1 LAKSMIE
8 NTAQILLAN
17 AQREN
22 RKGPSLRLHNRNQN
36 KERSLKNLLGNKIL
50 PFASL
55 FFFSILGAKSSSAQV
70 IVVQA
75 PAMACNN
82 SNSCTVVFSN
92 PVASGDT
99 VWLVTDFVSVTP
111 LSVVDSLQNSYTI
124 SANVVSS
131 PDGTWKQV
139 AAWSQTA
146 SPGSLSVTVNLT
158 GSSPFMEMYAF
169 DIRGGT
175 LDSQTSGT
183 GPAGSISVPIIDGS
197 AGEVN
202 VAAIVSGGSANP
214 GTGFMV
220 SSNLNGNLSE
230 WAAFANPGTY
240 NITATSNAVWAMN
253 AASFKP
259 PAGTGGSAPVITTQP
274 SNTAV
279 AVSQTATFSVVAAG
293 TAPLSYQWQK
303 NGTNITGATS
313 ASYTTPSTA
322 STDNG
327 ATFQVVVSNS
337 AGSVTSGAATLTVNP
352 AVVAPT
358 IKTQPAN
365 QTVTAGQTATFSV
378 VAAGTAPLSYQWQKN
393 GTNIT
398 GATSASYTTPSTAS
412 TDNGS
417 TFQVVVSNSAGS
429 VTSGAATLTVNP
441 AVVAP
446 TITTQPANQTVTAG
460 QTATFSAVAAGTAPL
475 SYQWQKNG
483 ANITGATSASY
494 TTPST
499 ASTDNGST
507 FQVVVSNSAGSVTSS
522 AATLTVNPAVVA
534 PTITTQPANQTV
546 TAGQTATFSAVAA
559 GTASLSYQWHK
570 NGANITGATSASYTT
585 PSTASTDNGS
595 TFQVVVSNT
604 AGSVTSTAATL
615 TVNATSGAPV
625 ITQQPQSQTV
635 QVGQSAIF
643 SVVISNGPCRSIW
656 YINGAAHYGAF
667 ASTIS
672 YTIPNTTSAMNG
684 WTVVVNLYGC
694 GSTGAS
700 LGNSQTAILTVTPAT
715 GAPTITT
722 QPANQTVTA
731 GQTATFS
738 VVAAGTAPLSYQW
751 QKNGTNITGATS
763 ATYTTPSTAST
774 DNGSMFQVVASN
786 SAGSVTSSAAT
797 LTVNPAV
804 VAPTITT
811 QPANQTVTAGQTAT
825 FSLVAAGTAP
835 LSYQW
840 QKNGTNIAGAT
851 SSSYTTPATAASDNG
866 STFDV
871 VVSNSASSVTSAAA
885 TLTVNVPPSITTQP
899 VSQTVTLGQTATFSV
914 VAAGTAPL
922 SYQWQKNGSNIA
934 GATSA
939 SYKTPSTTSADNG
952 STFKVLV
959 SNSVGNVTSN
969 TATLTVNAA
978 AVAPTITTQPVN
990 QTVTAGQT
998 AAFSVVAAGTAP
1010 LNYQWQ
1016 KNGANITGA
1025 TSAGYTTPA
1034 TTTSDSGAT
1043 FKVVVSN
1050 SAGSTTSNAATL
1062 TVNSAQITPSITTQP
1077 ASQTVSVG
1085 QTATFTVAA
1094 TGAAPLSYQWSNN
1107 GTAISGASSSSYT
1120 TPATTSSDNGDVFQV
1135 TVSNSSGSVT
1145 SGSAVLTIV
1154 SAQLANATVTLTTT
1168 GQQIP
1173 SNFGGISLD
1182 FFDAQTFVPNP
1193 LYPQLIKNLAFPGQ
1207 KLDLNVEGDGSPW
1220 PGTPTSAQIAIFN
1233 NLYTTL
1239 EASGVSLRF
1248 TLPAPM
1254 CPSATATTYATPAV
1268 ASYIANAGAGWLG
1281 VTLGNEPDG
1290 ACQNSGSYAGGYA
1303 TFKTNWDAFRTAITS
1318 LSGGSGLKF
1327 AGPSFGGQQPWNDA
1341 SDLNSFVNG
1350 EAANLPYVSQ
1360 HWYPQNG
1367 CSGSPSLSAELAA
1380 AQAKPSDTNYA
1391 SYVAN
1396 AHKDGVPFRISEMN
1410 DIDCSGR
1417 SGISDTFA
1425 AALWLPDA
1433 LFHLANV
1440 GTDGVDVISDSDGFY
1455 DLLELPSP
1463 STCTLNVT
1471 TGCILR
1477 PNYYGFYMFQEA
1489 TQNGAKLLPVS
1500 TTTSANVS
1508 IWATIDT
1515 AGIVRVVVLNKDETH
1530 SGTVN
1535 ITLAGYG
1542 SASLKTLSAA
1552 SVTATTGVSYGGQ
1565 TFDGSTDGTIQG
1577 TLSTPTVTPTSGVYT
1592 FTIAPT
1598 SAALL
1603 TVAP

>member
-1 LAKSMIE
+1 MIE

-70 IVVQA
+70 TGVQA

-337 AGSVTSGAATLTVNP
+337 AGSVTS
-352 AVVAPT
+352 
-358 IKTQPAN
+358 
-365 QTVTAGQTATFSV
+365 SV
-378 VAAGTAPLSYQWQKN
+378 
-393 GTNIT
+393 
-398 GATSASYTTPSTAS
+398 
-412 TDNGS
+412 
-417 TFQVVVSNSAGS
+417 
-429 VTSGAATLTVNP
+429 ATLTVNP

-460 QTATFSAVAAGTAPL
+460 QTATFSVVAAGTASL
-475 SYQWQKNG
+475 SYQWHKNG

-499 ASTDNGST
+499 ASTDNGAT

-522 AATLTVNPAVVA
+522 VATLTVNPAVVA

-546 TAGQTATFSAVAA
+546 TAGQTATFSVVAAGTASLSYQWHKNGANITGATSASYTTPSTASTDNGATFQVVVSNSAGSVTSSVATLTVNPAVVAPTITTQPANQTVTAGQTATFSVVAA

-595 TFQVVVSNT
+595 TFQVVVSNS

-751 QKNGTNITGATS
+751 QKNSTNITGATS
-763 ATYTTPSTAST
+763 A
-774 DNGSMFQVVASN
+774 
-786 SAGSVTSSAAT
+786 
-797 LTVNPAV
+797 
-804 VAPTITT
+804 
-811 QPANQTVTAGQTAT
+811 
-825 FSLVAAGTAP
+825 
-835 LSYQW
+835 
-840 QKNGTNIAGAT
+840 
-851 SSSYTTPATAASDNG
+851 SYTTPATAASDNG

-885 TLTVNVPPSITTQP
+885 ALTVNVPPSITTQP
-899 VSQTVTLGQTATFSV
+899 VSQTVTVGQTATFSV

-998 AAFSVVAAGTAP
+998 AAFSVVATGTAP

-1034 TTTSDSGAT
+1034 TTTSDSGAI

-1318 LSGGSGLKF
+1318 LPGGSGLKF

-1455 DLLELPSP
+1455 ALLELPSP
-1463 STCTLNVT
+1463 
-1471 TGCILR
+1471 
-1477 PNYYGFYMFQEA
+1477 P
-1489 TQNGAKLLPVS
+1489 P
-1500 TTTSANVS
+1500 
-1508 IWATIDT
+1508 
-1515 AGIVRVVVLNKDETH
+1515 
-1530 SGTVN
+1530 
-1535 ITLAGYG
+1535 
-1542 SASLKTLSAA
+1542 
-1552 SVTATTGVSYGGQ
+1552 
-1565 TFDGSTDGTIQG
+1565 
-1577 TLSTPTVTPTSGVYT
+1577 
-1592 FTIAPT
+1592 
-1598 SAALL
+1598 
-1603 TVAP
+1603 

>member
-1 LAKSMIE
+1 MIE

-70 IVVQA
+70 TGVQA

-358 IKTQPAN
+358 ITTQPAN

-378 VAAGTAPLSYQWQKN
+378 
-393 GTNIT
+393 
-398 GATSASYTTPSTAS
+398 
-412 TDNGS
+412 
-417 TFQVVVSNSAGS
+417 
-429 VTSGAATLTVNP
+429 
-441 AVVAP
+441 
-446 TITTQPANQTVTAG
+446 
-460 QTATFSAVAAGTAPL
+460 VAAGTAPL

-507 FQVVVSNSAGSVTSS
+507 FQVVVSNS
-522 AATLTVNPAVVA
+522 
-534 PTITTQPANQTV
+534 
-546 TAGQTATFSAVAA
+546 
-559 GTASLSYQWHK
+559 
-570 NGANITGATSASYTT
+570 
-585 PSTASTDNGS
+585 
-595 TFQVVVSNT
+595 

-731 GQTATFS
+731 
-738 VVAAGTAPLSYQW
+738 
-751 QKNGTNITGATS
+751 
-763 ATYTTPSTAST
+763 
-774 DNGSMFQVVASN
+774 
-786 SAGSVTSSAAT
+786 
-797 LTVNPAV
+797 
-804 VAPTITT
+804 
-811 QPANQTVTAGQTAT
+811 
-825 FSLVAAGTAP
+825 
-835 LSYQW
+835 
-840 QKNGTNIAGAT
+840 
-851 SSSYTTPATAASDNG
+851 
-866 STFDV
+866 
-871 VVSNSASSVTSAAA
+871 
-885 TLTVNVPPSITTQP
+885 
-899 VSQTVTLGQTATFSV
+899 
-914 VAAGTAPL
+914 
-922 SYQWQKNGSNIA
+922 
-934 GATSA
+934 
-939 SYKTPSTTSADNG
+939 
-952 STFKVLV
+952 
-959 SNSVGNVTSN
+959 
-969 TATLTVNAA
+969 
-978 AVAPTITTQPVN
+978 
-990 QTVTAGQT
+990 
-998 AAFSVVAAGTAP
+998 
-1010 LNYQWQ
+1010 
-1016 KNGANITGA
+1016 
-1025 TSAGYTTPA
+1025 
-1034 TTTSDSGAT
+1034 
-1043 FKVVVSN
+1043 
-1050 SAGSTTSNAATL
+1050 
-1062 TVNSAQITPSITTQP
+1062 
-1077 ASQTVSVG
+1077 
-1085 QTATFTVAA
+1085 
-1094 TGAAPLSYQWSNN
+1094 
-1107 GTAISGASSSSYT
+1107 
-1120 TPATTSSDNGDVFQV
+1120 
-1135 TVSNSSGSVT
+1135 
-1145 SGSAVLTIV
+1145 
-1154 SAQLANATVTLTTT
+1154 
-1168 GQQIP
+1168 
-1173 SNFGGISLD
+1173 
-1182 FFDAQTFVPNP
+1182 
-1193 LYPQLIKNLAFPGQ
+1193 
-1207 KLDLNVEGDGSPW
+1207 
-1220 PGTPTSAQIAIFN
+1220 
-1233 NLYTTL
+1233 
-1239 EASGVSLRF
+1239 
-1248 TLPAPM
+1248 
-1254 CPSATATTYATPAV
+1254 
-1268 ASYIANAGAGWLG
+1268 
-1281 VTLGNEPDG
+1281 
-1290 ACQNSGSYAGGYA
+1290 
-1303 TFKTNWDAFRTAITS
+1303 
-1318 LSGGSGLKF
+1318 
-1327 AGPSFGGQQPWNDA
+1327 
-1341 SDLNSFVNG
+1341 
-1350 EAANLPYVSQ
+1350 
-1360 HWYPQNG
+1360 
-1367 CSGSPSLSAELAA
+1367 
-1380 AQAKPSDTNYA
+1380 
-1391 SYVAN
+1391 
-1396 AHKDGVPFRISEMN
+1396 
-1410 DIDCSGR
+1410 
-1417 SGISDTFA
+1417 
-1425 AALWLPDA
+1425 
-1433 LFHLANV
+1433 
-1440 GTDGVDVISDSDGFY
+1440 
-1455 DLLELPSP
+1455 
-1463 STCTLNVT
+1463 
-1471 TGCILR
+1471 
-1477 PNYYGFYMFQEA
+1477 
-1489 TQNGAKLLPVS
+1489 
-1500 TTTSANVS
+1500 
-1508 IWATIDT
+1508 
-1515 AGIVRVVVLNKDETH
+1515 
-1530 SGTVN
+1530 
-1535 ITLAGYG
+1535 
-1542 SASLKTLSAA
+1542 
-1552 SVTATTGVSYGGQ
+1552 
-1565 TFDGSTDGTIQG
+1565 
-1577 TLSTPTVTPTSGVYT
+1577 
-1592 FTIAPT
+1592 
-1598 SAALL
+1598 
-1603 TVAP
+1603 